1 MKDKPKMLSLVII
14 VLCLACLA
22 IVTIILQLKK
32 SERCDE
38 HVILEDGIEYDCKSV
53 TSFNSGV
60 STINLCDGERITVPT
75 YRIKM
80 ISRIKE

>member
-1 MKDKPKMLSLVII
+1 MLVVIVVASCI
-14 VLCLACLA
+14 L
-22 IVTIILQLKK
+22 IITIILKLKK

-80 ISRIKE
+80 ITRIKE

>member
-1 MKDKPKMLSLVII
+1 MLIVCVVVALCISII
-14 VLCLACLA
+14 
-22 IVTIILQLKK
+22 TIISQIKK

-53 TSFNSGV
+53 SSFNSGV

-75 YRIKM
+75 DRIK
-80 ISRIKE
+80 IITEIKE